1 MVKVPLLSGY
11 ETKTCIY
18 CEMNTWLLSLL
29 NPVSSNQNKHLPST
43 VFLLPE
49 VMVAGV
55 LLN

>member
-1 MVKVPLLSGY
+1 LLSGS

-18 CEMNTWLLSLL
+18 CEMNTWLLSLV
-29 NPVSSNQNKHLPST
+29 NPASSDQNKHLPNT
-43 VFLLPE
+43 VLVLPE